1 MRDEMRRRLVFTFTP
16 RPRPLLLTVLDSK
29 KTIVSLRCVS
39 ARSLYKREI
48 VGPKLPGPVADSVR
62 QLRKLLQ
69 EREPESKAS
78 EPVSADGDEI
88 SDILL
93 DEEWARIVQLER
105 ENRRLG

>member
-1 MRDEMRRRLVFTFTP
+1 MFRRRLVPQLF
-16 RPRPLLLTVLDSK
+16 RHRH
-29 KTIVSLRCVS
+29 
-39 ARSLYKREI
+39 RE
-48 VGPKLPGPVADSVR
+48 GGEHDRGSSDRGHAPPKLRGPVADSVR

-69 EREPESKAS
+69 EREPESKDS

-105 ENRRLG
+105 ENRRLGTSAFA